1 MTIVLIGIFFGLVL
15 CGVALRA
22 EARFRSEDRLP
33 MQWWLDGEVT
43 WSAPRWMALAF
54 IPALSI
60 LMLVGVGVLLSN
72 TRPRLGQEGMVIP
85 SFIAL
90 GTTLLAAQFFHLWMV
105 AKTVR
110 WNGS

>member
-1 MTIVLIGIFFGLVL
+1 MTIVLIGIVFGLVL

-43 WSAPRWMALAF
+43 WSVPRWMALTF

-60 LMLVGVGVLLSN
+60 LTLGSVGVLLAS
-72 TRPRLGQEGMVIP
+72 TGPRPGQEGMVIP

-90 GTTLLAAQFFHLWMV
+90 GMVFLAAQFFHLWMV

-110 WNGS
+110 RNGG